1 MIAPLR
7 HFPWLAAVLAVL
19 ASAPLLVS
27 LWAAMGTLWQAQAW
41 VDLWQQAQLF
51 PSLWRSLAT
60 GLAATVLALWA
71 SAAMVGSAFA
81 SARWTRLQGWLAA
94 LLAVPHAALAIAVLA
109 LLAPGGW
116 VLRLLSPWATGFDTP
131 PPWPTTQDPWG
142 VGLVLV
148 LVCKEVPFLL
158 WAASAQLARP
168 DVGPRLRRE
177 LQLAATLGYTPA
189 QAWWCVGWPQL
200 RPRLGAPLLA
210 VLAYSLTVVDVAWLA
225 GPANPPTLAVLAWQW
240 LQDADA
246 AANARGAAA
255 AWLLA
260 GTVLFSTVAGWA
272 AMRWPLWRRRWSA
285 GWDASAGRGAHL
297 SPAPWIWPA
306 LLCLYGAAGLA
317 LALGSVIGV
326 WPFPD
331 VLPQRWSL
339 AAWETVLAQYPTLA
353 TTAWLG
359 AAASTTAL
367 LWTVAWLEWA
377 PLRWQQRLAPL
388 WFLPLALPALL
399 WVVGLHRWLLG
410 WNLDAS
416 ATGLWLA
423 HCLTVLPYTLLTLHG
438 PYRAVNPRMALV
450 AATLGRSRYA
460 YLRQVKW
467 PLLRGPML
475 AALAVGFA
483 VSVAQYLPTLYVGAG
498 RFATVTTEAVAQAS
512 GGQRALAAAFALL
525 QWLLPF
531 SAFLLAARGKREKQR
546 AFDRF
551 FPSRTP
557 QKRR

>member
-1 MIAPLR
+1 
-7 HFPWLAAVLAVL
+7 
-19 ASAPLLVS
+19 
-27 LWAAMGTLWQAQAW
+27 
-41 VDLWQQAQLF
+41 
-51 PSLWRSLAT
+51 
-60 GLAATVLALWA
+60 
-71 SAAMVGSAFA
+71 
-81 SARWTRLQGWLAA
+81 
-94 LLAVPHAALAIAVLA
+94 
-109 LLAPGGW
+109 
-116 VLRLLSPWATGFDTP
+116 
-131 PPWPTTQDPWG
+131 
-142 VGLVLV
+142 
-148 LVCKEVPFLL
+148 
-158 WAASAQLARP
+158 
-168 DVGPRLRRE
+168 
-177 LQLAATLGYTPA
+177 
-189 QAWWCVGWPQL
+189 
-200 RPRLGAPLLA
+200 
-210 VLAYSLTVVDVAWLA
+210 
-225 GPANPPTLAVLAWQW
+225 
-240 LQDADA
+240 
-246 AANARGAAA
+246 
-255 AWLLA
+255 
-260 GTVLFSTVAGWA
+260 
-272 AMRWPLWRRRWSA
+272 
-285 GWDASAGRGAHL
+285 
-297 SPAPWIWPA
+297 
-306 LLCLYGAAGLA
+306 
-317 LALGSVIGV
+317 
-326 WPFPD
+326 
-331 VLPQRWSL
+331 
-339 AAWETVLAQYPTLA
+339 
-353 TTAWLG
+353 
-359 AAASTTAL
+359 
-367 LWTVAWLEWA
+367 
-377 PLRWQQRLAPL
+377 
-388 WFLPLALPALL
+388 L